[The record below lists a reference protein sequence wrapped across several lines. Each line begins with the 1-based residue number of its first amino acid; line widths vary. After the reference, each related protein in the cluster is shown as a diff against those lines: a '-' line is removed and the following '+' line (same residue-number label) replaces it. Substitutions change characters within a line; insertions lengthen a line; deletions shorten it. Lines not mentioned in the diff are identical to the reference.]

1 MSETWRQRLRRQTRE
16 IDADLRAVFAS
27 QRDDKA
33 LRDALEAL
41 AQKPQFATFTWYWG
55 PRLAQRDRVMFRPFL
70 LANFATIALNANGK
84 AFDPWRGEVGAELEA
99 WLDAADRADDL
110 ELTRRLYSWRLQHVP
125 WKERAAFW
133 RADIVRRFHAAPSG
147 AQRFNALAKV
157 DTPWMSVDA
166 QTALALYE
174 LDPAPAKAFILS
186 HLPYF
191 GWLLGEKRASWQPLL
206 DLTRRRD
213 PPFHFELYR
222 SVVDEARWRSDVLE
236 LCRTQRDPSAL
247 DAELER
253 RHPRQRFASAAEVF
267 RDLVQARRRDVVPYV
282 MRHAASVLPRY
293 GFFRREAKALPE
305 LLALADRE
313 GWQDLWATL
322 LRTGASTELF
332 DGEVKRLIRDTS
344 TPPHVLRTRL
354 SLVAGHGR
362 EANFAGVSFAHVHPL
377 EEKTA
382 LELYRRWP
390 DLMRGPYR
398 MHAAPGWH
406 SAYPQLV
413 RAAIDASD
421 TELVDFFA
429 ARAALQPLPNK
440 PARGWDDTIR
450 SLAEHYEA
458 LPDADFVSRAAHAL
472 SRMPAF
478 AVWNYDELLRTNR
491 LARLLFERSTPL
503 YLSDGRA
510 LRDLLESPQIHVQ
523 VLAFR
528 VLARDDPRA
537 RAFAAEHVDLLQA
550 TLFRPLHRR
559 TRLLAFAALENAA
572 RHDEATARYLLGRM
586 RDALAL
592 PERRYPTE
600 KLVGAIAR
608 ILSTWPVLRKPSE
621 LPHIYG
627 EANA

>member
-1 MSETWRQRLRRQTRE
+1 MTETWRQRLRRQAQE
-16 IDADLRAVFAS
+16 LDAELRAVFAS
-27 QRDDKA
+27 QRDDKT

-55 PRLAQRDRVMFRPFL
+55 PRLAQRNRVMFRPFVL
-70 LANFATIALNANGK
+70 SNFAVIALNAKGET
-84 AFDPWRGEVGAELEA
+84 FDPWQGDIGAELEA
-99 WLDAADRADDL
+99 WLQAVDRADDI
-110 ELTRRLYSWRLQHVP
+110 ELTRRLYGWRLQHVS
-125 WKERAAFW
+125 WKERADFW
-133 RADIVRRFHAAPSG
+133 RADVTRRFSAAHSG
-147 AQRFNALAKV
+147 ARRFTALAKV
-157 DTPWMSVDA
+157 DTNWMSLDA
-166 QTALALYE
+166 KTALALYQLE
-174 LDPAPAKAFILS
+174 PAPAKPFILS

-191 GWLLGEKRASWQPLL
+191 GWLFGEKPASWQPLL
-206 DLTRRRD
+206 DATRLRD
-213 PPFHFELYR
+213 HEFHFELYR
-222 SVVDEARWRSDVLE
+222 RVVEEARWRSDVLE
-236 LCRTQRDPSAL
+236 LCKSQRDPAAL

-253 RHPRQRFASAAEVF
+253 RHPRQRFNSSAEVF
-267 RDLVQARRRDVVPYV
+267 RDLVQVRKRDVVPYI
-282 MRHAASVLPRY
+282 MRHVSSIFPRY
-293 GFFRREAKALPE
+293 AIYRREAKALPD
-305 LLALADRE
+305 LLAIAERE

-332 DGEVKRLIRDTS
+332 DREVKRLVRDTS
-344 TPPHVLRTRL
+344 LPPQAARTRL

-362 EANFAGVSFAHVHPL
+362 EANFPGVSFAHVHPL

-406 SAYPQLV
+406 NAYPELV

-429 ARAALQPLPNK
+429 ARAGIQSLSYK
-440 PARGWDDTIR
+440 PGRSWDDTIH
-450 SLAEHYEA
+450 SLTEHYEA
-458 LPDADFVSRAAHAL
+458 LPDAEFVSRAAHAL

-478 AVWNYDELLRTNR
+478 AVWNYDELLRTNQ

-503 YLSDGRA
+503 YLSDSRA
-510 LRDLLESPQIHVQ
+510 VRDLLESPQIHVQ
-523 VLAFR
+523 ALAFR
-528 VLARDDPRA
+528 VLGRDDLRA

-572 RHDEATARYLLGRM
+572 RNDEPTARYLLGRM

-600 KLVGAIAR
+600 KLVGLIAR
-608 ILSTWPVLRKPSE
+608 VLSAWPALRKPSE
-621 LPHIYG
+621 VPRIYG
-627 EANA
+627 EVDA